1 MRILFAA
8 APAYGLLLPIV
19 PLVWAARAAGH
30 EVALATTG
38 ELTEVAARAGLPV
51 LDVFPDRERWAA
63 LTGWGK
69 RPDELPADAPVEVK
83 NAARVHAPF
92 AAFTATMTEG
102 TIAAARSFRPDV
114 IATTSDHPAGLLA
127 ASALGVPA
135 LEVGNRI
142 SWSTRDASWRNRSQP
157 MVPEDVLVPLRQRLD
172 LSANPP
178 ELIARIDPR
187 APSMG
192 GIPADRTEVADA
204 VDGRPWWG
212 MQYVPYNGG
221 AVLPDWVLGPIER
234 PRVGVTLGTVVPL
247 ISGTSSLTVVIEA
260 LASLDAD
267 VILAAG
273 TADLTSLGEL
283 PGNVRSVGYLP
294 LSAFLPSC
302 SLLIHHGGSGT
313 TAAPLFYGVPQLVL
327 PSFAD
332 NPMSAQRV
340 VDRGV
345 GLAHDPGT
353 INVGIA
359 RELVDR
365 LLIEPHF
372 LDQARQVSAE
382 IANQPTPSDIVAR
395 LADVVSLRPTPAG

>member
-221 AVLPDWVLGPIER
+221 AVLPDWVLEPIER